1 MSTSSYQDANH
12 DSQQAAHERMGTRA
26 VTAATVGTALEW
38 FDFTLYGAVSAT
50 VLPKLFF
57 PSMDPT
63 NALLA
68 SLGTFGV
75 GLAARPLGAI
85 ICGHLGDKIGRRNL
99 MLGTVT
105 IMGLA
110 SVLMGLLPTYAMIGV
125 WAPILL
131 VLLRIIQ
138 GFALGGESTG
148 AQLMALE
155 HASPDRRGKYSGLLG
170 LCSPLSQIMANGVLL
185 LISSLLTNDAF
196 ESYGWRI
203 PFVLSFVLVVVGL
216 YIRLKVD
223 ETPAFVELKKT
234 AAARVSSPLKDAVR
248 FHYKTVLRWMFF
260 FCGPAALFYLIVVFS
275 LSYVTKTLEV
285 PKQTAFLLLMGANV
299 CAIVGALA
307 GGMLSDRIGRK
318 KALAVGS
325 IATLLILF
333 VYFPIL
339 ETKSFFPMLAIMGL
353 FLGFTQFQSGI
364 QPVAFAE
371 AFPTNVRYSGSALA
385 YTGANLLTGGPM
397 PIVAV
402 WLLSKFNGSPWAVV
416 GVCVVLNL
424 LSLLMIMWGPETRG
438 IDMNRVDTSHDAA
451 AHDGTV
457 AGVQTRRAT

>member
-275 LSYVTKTLEV
+275 LSYVTKTLDV

-307 GGMLSDRIGRK
+307 GGMLSDRIARK

-416 GVCVVLNL
+416 GVCVALNL

>member
-1 MSTSSYQDANH
+1 MSTSSYQDSH
-12 DSQQAAHERMGTRA
+12 YDSHERMGTRA

-68 SLGTFGV
+68 S
-75 GLAARPLGAI
+75 LGAI

-185 LISSLLTNDAF
+185 LISSLLTNEAF

-203 PFVLSFVLVVVGL
+203 PFVLSFILVVVGL

-424 LSLLMIMWGPETRG
+424 LSLVMILSGPETRG
-438 IDMNRVDTSHDAA
+438 IDMNRVDASPDASGRSNHGA
-451 AHDGTV
+451 GAQAH
-457 AGVQTRRAT
+457 RAT

>member
-1 MSTSSYQDANH
+1 
-12 DSQQAAHERMGTRA
+12 MGTRA

-185 LISSLLTNDAF
+185 LISSSLTNDAF

-325 IATLLILF
+325 TATLLILF

-339 ETKSFFPMLAIMGL
+339 ETRSFFPMLAIMGL

-451 AHDGTV
+451 SRGTATAAHAQAHRT
-457 AGVQTRRAT
+457 T

>member
-1 MSTSSYQDANH
+1 
-12 DSQQAAHERMGTRA
+12 MGTRA

-223 ETPAFVELKKT
+223 ETPAFVELKKSS
-234 AAARVSSPLKDAVR
+234 AARVSSPLKDVVR

>member
-1 MSTSSYQDANH
+1 MSTSSYQD
-12 DSQQAAHERMGTRA
+12 SQQDAHERMGTRA

-333 VYFPIL
+333 VYVPIL
-339 ETKSFFPMLAIMGL
+339 ETRSFFPMLAIMGL